1 MDKTFVKG
9 LVAKKPHERSPDWIQ
24 CNIAVNCAELS
35 AWLAEQTDEWINL
48 QVCESKG
55 GTWYAEVDTWK
66 PMSQ

>member
-48 QVCESKG
+48 QVCES
-55 GTWYAEVDTWK
+55 
-66 PMSQ
+66 S